1 MALSLDDLDSIIAK
15 GYECEKGECS
25 VGDVEDLVLE
35 LQEKQHTLNENI
47 KQVNKMIHSL
57 EVLNGV
63 DDREVDQV
71 RETVR
76 AIFRVFAMSDKAS
89 GNDLPPL
96 TKPTGFSGEVGDG
109 PTDAYKSLNP
119 KPWKASP

>member
-15 GYECEKGECS
+15 GHECEKGECS
-25 VGDVEDLVLE
+25 VADVEDLVVE

-63 DDREVDQV
+63 DDRKVDQV

-96 TKPTGFSGEVGDG
+96 TKPTGFSGEIGDG
-109 PTDAYKSLNP
+109 PPDAYKSLNP
-119 KPWKASP
+119 NPWKASP